1 MTPAPPNPGP
11 GSSPGP
17 GPGRGPG
24 PGYSPGYGPGPG
36 YSPGPGPGSGYS
48 PGPGFDPS
56 PGRVLGPSPGRDPA
70 LAESYRILR
79 SRLDLSGLPPLSR
92 AVTEHVIHAT
102 GDFDYV
108 TDLVCDEAALA
119 SGLAA
124 LRRAAAVVAD
134 APTVAAG
141 ITGYPVICKA
151 GDSLAA
157 RLARTAN
164 ITVSA
169 AGIRL
174 AFTAAGP
181 GAVWLAGGTPD
192 SLAEIMAREVE
203 PALVIGVPVGL
214 VGAAEAKDTLRNS
227 GLPSL
232 TNVSEK
238 GGAAVAAAAFEAL
251 LRMATTLEENS
262 RAR

>member
-1 MTPAPPNPGP
+1 MTPAPPNPNPGP
-11 GSSPGP
+11 RSSPGP
-17 GPGRGPG
+17 GFSPAPGF
-24 PGYSPGYGPGPG
+24 
-36 YSPGPGPGSGYS
+36 S
-48 PGPGFDPS
+48 PGPGFS
-56 PGRVLGPSPGRDPA
+56 PAPGPDRDPA

-102 GDFDYV
+102 ADFDYV

-214 VGAAEAKDTLRNS
+214 VGAAEAKDALRNS

-251 LRMATTLEENS
+251 LRMATTPEEDS

>member
-1 MTPAPPNPGP
+1 MTPAPPNPNPNP
-11 GSSPGP
+11 GH
-17 GPGRGPG
+17 
-24 PGYSPGYGPGPG
+24 GYG
-36 YSPGPGPGSGYS
+36 

-56 PGRVLGPSPGRDPA
+56 PGRGFDPSPGPGRDPA
-70 LAESYRILR
+70 LAESYRVLR

-102 GDFDYV
+102 ADFDYV
-108 TDLVCDEAALA
+108 TDLVCDETALA

-151 GDSLAA
+151 ADSLAA

-192 SLAEIMAREVE
+192 SLLEIMAREVE

-214 VGAAEAKDTLRNS
+214 VGAAEAKDALRNS
-227 GLPSL
+227 ALPSL

-251 LRMATTLEENS
+251 LRMATTAEEDS